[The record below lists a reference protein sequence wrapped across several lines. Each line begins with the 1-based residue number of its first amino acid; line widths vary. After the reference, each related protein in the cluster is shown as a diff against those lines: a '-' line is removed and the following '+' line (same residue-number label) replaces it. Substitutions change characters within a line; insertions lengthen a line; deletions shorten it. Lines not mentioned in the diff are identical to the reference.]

1 MDKRLMHMTSALQ
14 RIQTLL
20 HAGSLRGQYV
30 LIDLALWATVTVL
43 LLLRPVVA
51 MVLLPTGVIFF
62 FLAVVVGFWA
72 EARPIVEHRWAV
84 LGIGL
89 GSILLARL
97 YDEAIRLV
105 DRLRSD
111 VDSSVF

>member
-1 MDKRLMHMTSALQ
+1 MDKRLMNITAALQ
-14 RIQTLL
+14 RIRTLL
-20 HAGSLRGQYV
+20 QAGTLRGLYV
-30 LIDLALWATVTVL
+30 LIDLALWSTVTVL
-43 LLLRPVVA
+43 LLLRPVVGL
-51 MVLLPTGVIFF
+51 VLLPTGVIFF

-89 GSILLARL
+89 GSILLAQL
-97 YDEAIRLV
+97 YDEVTRLV
-105 DRLRSD
+105 DRLRSH